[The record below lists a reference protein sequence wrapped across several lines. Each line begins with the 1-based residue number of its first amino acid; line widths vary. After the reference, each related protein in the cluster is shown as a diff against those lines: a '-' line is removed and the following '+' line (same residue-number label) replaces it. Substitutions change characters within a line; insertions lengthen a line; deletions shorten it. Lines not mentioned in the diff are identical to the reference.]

1 MRKLMNVALVSVG
14 VLLETAGCTNFL
26 TGDKLSENPNQPST
40 ASIQQ
45 LFVGVQA
52 GQFAFQEGTVPMMMC
67 MWVQACG
74 AVNGRFV
81 EQAGRYNF
89 GENSNLGAN
98 NGDWGLLYDAGG
110 LVDIKGVEAAARAA
124 GDSTWLGIGKI
135 WEAFTIGAAADMWG
149 DIPYTEVTTS
159 PTPKLDPQFEVY
171 DSVQALLTQ
180 AIAELTTGVG
190 TGPGVADL
198 VFNGDAPSWIAT
210 AWTLKARYFLHTA
223 ESLGTPAYQNA
234 ITAALNGIADATGSS
249 DFRSFHTTSTSERNM
264 WAQFQGSSFGN
275 DLIAGKA
282 LVDVMNARS
291 DPRRA
296 QYFCLAANGA
306 YGGQDFNTPQPDTTV
321 SSFTCKP
328 ERFSD
333 LFGMPFVSYAENE
346 LILAEAYSATG
357 QDANALTHLNN
368 ERATVPLPA
377 LAGVVGAAL
386 LDSIMTEK
394 YVAMFQN
401 IETIS
406 DYRRTCIPAI
416 TPVTPNVPFAFA
428 TVPGRLFY
436 AQIERNVN
444 PNIPDGST
452 QLATHGF
459 RNAGDVNACP

>member
-1 MRKLMNVALVSVG
+1 MRNSMNVALVSLG
-14 VLLETAGCTNFL
+14 VLLGTAGCTNFL

-67 MWVQACG
+67 MWVQACT

-89 GENSNLGAN
+89 GENSNLAAN
-98 NGDWGLLYDAGG
+98 NGDWGSIYDAGG
-110 LVDIKGVEAAARAA
+110 LVDIKGVEAAARSG
-124 GDSTWLGIGKI
+124 GDSTWLGIAKI
-135 WEAFTIGAAADMWG
+135 WEAFTIGSAADMWG
-149 DIPYTEVTTS
+149 DIPYTEVQSS
-159 PTPKLDPQFEVY
+159 PTPVLDHQFVVY
-171 DSVQALLTQ
+171 DSVQSLLTQ
-180 AIAELTTGVG
+180 AIAELGTATG

-198 VFNGDAPSWIAT
+198 VFNGDRPSWVAA

-234 ITAALNGIADATGSS
+234 IAAALNGIADASGSS
-249 DFRSFHTTSTSERNM
+249 DFRSFHTVATSERNM

-275 DLIAGKA
+275 DLVAGKA
-282 LVDVMNARS
+282 LVDVMKGRS
-291 DPRRA
+291 DPRLP

-306 YGGQDFNTPQPDTTV
+306 YGGQDFNTPVPDTVV

-333 LFGMPFVSYAENE
+333 LFEMPYASYAENE
-346 LILAEAYSATG
+346 LILAEAYHATA
-357 QDANALTHLNN
+357 DDPSALTHLNN

-377 LAGVVGAAL
+377 LVGITGAAL

-401 IETIS
+401 IETIN

-416 TPVTPNVPFAFA
+416 TPVTPNVPFGFT

-459 RNAGDVNACP
+459 RNEGDVNPCP